1 MRYLCLYK
9 SERENAAPPTQEEMM
24 KMGQLIGEMTEAGV
38 LLSTEGCKSSKHGAR
53 VTVDS
58 GKFTVTDGP
67 FTEAKEFVGGVAVIQ
82 VASKAEAIEWTKRF
96 LSNVG
101 SGTSEILEINERP
114 SP

>member
-1 MRYLCLYK
+1 
-9 SERENAAPPTQEEMM
+9 M

-38 LLSTEGCKSSKHGAR
+38 LLSTEGCKASKCGAR
-53 VTVDS
+53 VKLDS

-67 FTEAKEFVGGVAVIQ
+67 FTEAKEFVGGLAVIQ

-101 SGTSEILEINERP
+101 GGTSEILEINERL
-114 SP
+114 SPQ